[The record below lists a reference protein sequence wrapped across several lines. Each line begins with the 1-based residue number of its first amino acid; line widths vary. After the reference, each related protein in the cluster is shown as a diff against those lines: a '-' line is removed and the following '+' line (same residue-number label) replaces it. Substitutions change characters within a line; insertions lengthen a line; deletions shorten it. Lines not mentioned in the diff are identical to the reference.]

1 MIDRNR
7 SITKETKLICLCEG
21 NAYQQDWNP
30 SLLLPEI
37 DPEACVCARG
47 WDWGGVQLLWL
58 LDIWKLIAVE
68 EHVLPL
74 AFIWFLAMTLRKRG
88 SII

>member
-37 DPEACVCARG
+37 QSDLLVN
-47 WDWGGVQLLWL
+47 VQMT
-58 LDIWKLIAVE
+58 D
-68 EHVLPL
+68 
-74 AFIWFLAMTLRKRG
+74 FLANTSRRVLLQNTFGRLYLICFDG
-88 SII
+88 FW

>member
-1 MIDRNR
+1 MSGPFVI
-7 SITKETKLICLCEG
+7 
-21 NAYQQDWNP
+21 
-30 SLLLPEI
+30 LLWKDISEWPQ

-58 LDIWKLIAVE
+58 LDTWKLIAVE